1 MGERAVERLPR
12 GRHRLTRAQV
22 ADVQRARM
30 MTAMAD
36 AMTERGYVGTTVGDV
51 LARAG
56 VSRETFY
63 QQFSSK
69 LDCFMSAFDAAA
81 ALLFARVRK
90 ATAAPGAGSPLDDF
104 DAVFT
109 AYLDSL
115 IAEPAYARLFLV
127 EVNAAGPEAIERRAE
142 VQAQVVDT
150 VVQVLAVDDERGRFA
165 CRVLVAAISTMVVVP
180 LVRGDLDALRELRE
194 PVLDLVAHVRNA
206 QEASR

>member
-1 MGERAVERLPR
+1 
-12 GRHRLTRAQV
+12 
-22 ADVQRARM
+22 M

-81 ALLFARVRK
+81 AVLFAKVRK
-90 ATAAPGAGSPLDDF
+90 VQASPTSSSRLDDF
-104 DAVFT
+104 DALFT

-115 IAEPAYARLFLV
+115 AAEPADTTSPRRASIGTCASSASTTSSSPCRAVVRTRRSPSTKGCSASRKCRSLRTWPPGV
-127 EVNAAGPEAIERRAE
+127 AAGSN
-142 VQAQVVDT
+142 
-150 VVQVLAVDDERGRFA
+150 
-165 CRVLVAAISTMVVVP
+165 VAT
-180 LVRGDLDALRELRE
+180 
-194 PVLDLVAHVRNA
+194 
-206 QEASR
+206 

>member
-1 MGERAVERLPR
+1 MGEGAVERLPR

-22 ADVQRARM
+22 ADAQRARM

-81 ALLFARVRK
+81 ALLFTRVRK
-90 ATAAPGAGSPLDDF
+90 TMTAPAAGSGSPIDDF

-127 EVNAAGPEAIERRAE
+127 EVNAAGAEAIERRAE

-150 VVQVLAVDDERGRFA
+150 VVHVLAVDDERGRFA
-165 CRVLVAAISTMVVVP
+165 CRVLVAAISSMVVVP
-180 LVRGDLDALRELRE
+180 LVRGDLEALRALRE
-194 PVLDLVAHVRNA
+194 PVLDLVAHALRA
-206 QEASR
+206 

>member
-90 ATAAPGAGSPLDDF
+90 AVPEPGAGSPLADF
-104 DAVFT
+104 EAVFT

-127 EVNAAGPEAIERRAE
+127 EVNAAGPEAIERRGE
-142 VQAQVVDT
+142 MQATIVDT
-150 VVQVLAVDDERGRFA
+150 VVQVLGVDDERGRFA

-180 LVRGDLDALRELRE
+180 LVRGDLDALRDLRE
-194 PVLDLVAHVRNA
+194 PVLDLVAHA
-206 QEASR
+206 LEG

>member
-1 MGERAVERLPR
+1 MGDRTVERLPR
-12 GRHRLTRAQV
+12 GRHRLTREEV
-22 ADVQRARM
+22 ADAQRARM

-36 AMTERGYVGTTVGDV
+36 AMTEGGYVGTTVGDV

-69 LDCFMSAFDAAA
+69 LDCFMTAFDAAA
-81 ALLFARVRK
+81 AVLFAKVRK
-90 ATAAPGAGSPLDDF
+90 AVVPPGSGSPLDDF
-104 DAVFT
+104 DALFT

-115 IAEPAYARLFLV
+115 AAEPAYARLFLV
-127 EVNAAGPEAIERRAE
+127 EVNAAGPEAIQRRAE

-150 VVQVLAVDDERGRFA
+150 VVQVLGVDDERGRFA

-180 LVRGDLDALRELRE
+180 LVTGDLDALRALRA
-194 PVLDLVAHVRNA
+194 PVLDLVAHAIRD
-206 QEASR
+206 